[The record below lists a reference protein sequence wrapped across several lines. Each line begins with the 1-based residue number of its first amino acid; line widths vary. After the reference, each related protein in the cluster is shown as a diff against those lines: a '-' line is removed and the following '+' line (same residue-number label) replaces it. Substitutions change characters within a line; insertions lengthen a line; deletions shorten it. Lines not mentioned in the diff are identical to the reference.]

1 MPARK
6 KSLPIGKRIFKMRR
20 EKKLT
25 LKNLANETGLS
36 TEKISQIE
44 KGETIPPVAVILQLS
59 RALDIDS
66 GILLREEKRRAG
78 KQSEADYQKRT
89 EDYTYETLTP
99 EARHKHLKAFKIS
112 IDPKSDHKGVS
123 YQHMGEEFVY
133 VLKGRVE
140 VTVGE
145 NKNILTP
152 GKSLHFNSSIIH
164 KFLVNLIMLRFLIG
178 NAFKGNGIEII
189 DLRTRTCH
197 KDG

>member
-1 MPARK
+1 MPARR
-6 KSLPIGKRIFKMRR
+6 KSLPIGKRLLKMRR
-20 EKKLT
+20 EKKMT

-66 GILLREEKRRAG
+66 SILLREEKKQAG
-78 KQSEADYQKRT
+78 KQSDTDYQKRT
-89 EDYTYETLTP
+89 DDYTYETLTP

-145 NKNILTP
+145 NKNTLTP
-152 GKSLHFNSSIIH
+152 GKSVHFNSSIVH
-164 KFLVNLIMLRFLIG
+164 KLRNISAEKAKLLVVLY
-178 NAFKGNGIEII
+178 
-189 DLRTRTCH
+189 TP
-197 KDG
+197 